1 VILLH
6 PDEIAT
12 PIDRS
17 MRLDDR
23 VRVSAI
29 HPQPPILVRYHQ
41 GMPHIVDGLR
51 RYTAAVSRLRD
62 MPDDAGPF
70 FKLRCE
76 VTEGWSIRLEGF
88 GVTSLNQLL
97 RMHWGKRTEIKN
109 EVQLRVGVAH
119 QSAPWTIPPAKGRR
133 RVTIRVNYAVPAT
146 RPPDCDNICKYLL
159 DSLVKLKLLVDDSY
173 EFCEKVDGPPRKC
186 NAPAV
191 ILMIEDI
198 EPVEK

>member
-23 VRVSAI
+23 VKVSSI

-41 GMPHIVDGLR
+41 GRPHVVDGLR
-51 RYTAAVSRLRD
+51 RYTAAVCRLKD
-62 MPDDAGPF
+62 TPDVAREF
-70 FKLRCE
+70 FQLRCE
-76 VTEGWSIRLEGF
+76 VTEGWSIRLEDF
-88 GVTSLNQLL
+88 GVTSLNKLM
-97 RMHWGKRTEIKN
+97 RIHWGQRKAIRD
-109 EVQLRVGVAH
+109 EVQLRTRIAH
-119 QSAPWTIPPAKGRR
+119 QDAPWTIPPAAGRR
-133 RVTIRVNYAVPAT
+133 RVTIRVNWGPKG
-146 RPPDCDNICKYLL
+146 RCEPDPDNVVKYLL
-159 DSLVKLKLLVDDSY
+159 DSLVALRLLVDDSY
-173 EFCEKVDGPPRKC
+173 EYLEKVDGPPRKC